1 MSAMTALAPSKHVT
15 VKTACESCHRG
26 VVLECEG
33 LPAYQGYQTYNE
45 YICPHCRKKNVQ
57 QTPGLIVSVREAA

>member
-1 MSAMTALAPSKHVT
+1 MNALALSKQVT

-26 VVLECEG
+26 VLLECEG

-45 YICPHCRKKNVQ
+45 YICPHCLKKNVQ
-57 QTPGLIVSVREAA
+57 LTPGLIVSVKGAT

>member
-1 MSAMTALAPSKHVT
+1 MT

-26 VVLECEG
+26 VLLECEG
-33 LPAYQGYQTYNE
+33 LPAYQGYQTFNE

-57 QTPGLIVSVREAA
+57 LTPGLIVSVRETT